1 MTYRVFLQPEAES
14 GIHQS
19 YDWLAE
25 QSPTAADDWLSRI
38 EQACNSLSELPER
51 CPLAPE
57 SDFFDVPIR
66 QLICCNHRI
75 LFTIDKSVVHVLH
88 VRHAAR
94 SMLGEHVDR
103 RE

>member
-1 MTYRVFLQPEAES
+1 MTFQVLLQPEAES
-14 GIHQS
+14 GINQS

-25 QSPTAADDWLSRI
+25 QSPTAADEWLSRI
-38 EQACNSLSELPER
+38 ENACNSLSELPER

-66 QLICCNHRI
+66 QLISANHRI
-75 LFTIDKSVVHVLH
+75 LFTIEKSVVHILH
-88 VRHAAR
+88 IRHTAR

-103 RE
+103 PE

>member
-1 MTYRVFLQPEAES
+1 MKYRVVLQPEAES
-14 GIHQS
+14 GITQS
-19 YDWLAE
+19 FDWLTE
-25 QSPTAADDWLSRI
+25 QSPTAADEWLSRI
-38 EQACNSLSELPER
+38 ESACVSLSELPER

-66 QLICCNHRI
+66 QLICGNHRI

-94 SMLGEHVDR
+94 SMLGEHLDR
-103 RE
+103 HE

>member
-1 MTYRVFLQPEAES
+1 VTYRVFLQPEAES

-25 QSPTAADDWLSRI
+25 QSLTAADEWLSRI
-38 EQACNSLSELPER
+38 EAAYASLSELPER

-66 QLICCNHRI
+66 QLICANHRI
-75 LFTIDKSVVHVLH
+75 LFTIEKSVVHILH
-88 VRHAAR
+88 IRHTAR
-94 SMLGEHVDR
+94 LMLGEHVDR